1 MLTEG
6 AGLRVLGVDGFR
18 KGWIGIVLDDA
29 QYAEAATA
37 NAFGD
42 LIDQFPDAACIGV
55 DIPVGL
61 VEVGS
66 READTAARNFLSGH
80 RKSSV
85 FSAPPHPVISEPSY
99 ESAVGAA
106 RRVNDGKGISKQAYA
121 LIPKIVEIDTVAA
134 RDDRIHE
141 VHPEV
146 SFKVIAGRDLEL
158 SKKTWSGQNDRR
170 NLLAAAGIVIPDD
183 LGEAS
188 EVPADDVLDAAIVA
202 WSAQRIASGQACSFP
217 SEPTQLSS
225 LGRPI
230 AIWA

>member
-1 MLTEG
+1 MVQ
-6 AGLRVLGVDGFR
+6 VLGIDGYS
-18 KGWIGIVLDDA
+18 KGWIAILLDDGRFSRA
-29 QYAEAATA
+29 VVG
-37 NAFGD
+37 NSLNGMVG
-42 LIDQFPDAACIGV
+42 QFSDAACIGV
-55 DIPVGL
+55 DMPVGL
-61 VEVGS
+61 VEAGS
-66 READTAARNFLSGH
+66 RDADLAARSFLSGH

-85 FSAPPHPVISEPSY
+85 FPTPPYPATQESSY
-99 ESAVGAA
+99 ESAAATA
-106 RRVNDGKGISKQAYA
+106 RRVNDGKGLSKQAYA
-121 LIPKIVEIDTVAA
+121 LIPKIIEVDTVAA

-146 SFKVIAGRDLEL
+146 SFKVLAGRDLKFP
-158 SKKTWSGQNDRR
+158 KKTWSGQNDRR

-183 LGEAS
+183 LGETS

-225 LGRPI
+225 FGRPI